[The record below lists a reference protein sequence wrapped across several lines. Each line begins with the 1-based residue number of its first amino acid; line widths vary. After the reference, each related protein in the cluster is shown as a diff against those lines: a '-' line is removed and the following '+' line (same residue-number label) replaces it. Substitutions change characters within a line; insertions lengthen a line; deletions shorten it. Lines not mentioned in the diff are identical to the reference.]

1 MPKPIEPS
9 DVAVASVWG
18 DGSWVVMSVEAD
30 ADIALHELHRG
41 ALPDCETGGDI
52 SGFFAAASQ
61 YKRVWVWDDQAT
73 LHFLAVSARRVGKA
87 VEVTGGPIGITGVKW
102 RVGKRKTIV
111 RSLSVATK
119 TSYCEAVAYSRVNR
133 DLADTV
139 YLKPILMARVVQRAG
154 LDRLDIGN
162 WVVYTRARCCQYLR
176 DEMSLRRIADA
187 GTDFN
192 DRSPVRA
199 GIVWL
204 DPDCEGREV
213 EDVDV
218 WDVSS
223 LYPAILA
230 YMPMPIG
237 YGVRSESL
245 LDRLQD
251 PMSDPAPLVD
261 RPGAWVA
268 LVSVD
273 GEMTWETSVDWLR
286 RVEGNP
292 RFHYDRV
299 YDVVAYNTVTG
310 LFRGFVERLYAEKE
324 KGGLFAALHKSEL
337 VSLTGSMSP
346 RNLKYTY
353 RVDYDENRGYVV
365 VVDRV
370 EERDPGSLNLTYAF
384 ITAYGRLLLSRTLR
398 RYEGHVVYCDT
409 DSVHLVGVRPDDV
422 ILDGVPGV
430 PEASRLGQWTQRES
444 CATIFYSGKRSYAIK
459 RGDEAELVMAG
470 LRRPPWH
477 APVPWR
483 WLMDHDSLITC
494 ASVATP
500 DGLSLS
506 VRPYP
511 YYNRAVSGAGPV
523 RLPGPARDM

>member
-9 DVAVASVWG
+9 DVAVASVWV

-30 ADIALHELHRG
+30 ADVALHDLHQG
-41 ALPDCETGGDI
+41 AVPDCDTGGDI
-52 SGFFAAASQ
+52 SGFFSAASQ

-73 LHFLAVSARRVGKA
+73 LHFLAVAARRIGKA
-87 VEVTGGPIGITGVKW
+87 VDVSGGPFGLTNVKW

-111 RSLSVATK
+111 RSLSATTE
-119 TSYCEAVAYSRVNR
+119 TSYREAVNYIRVDS

-139 YLKPILMARVVQRAG
+139 YLKPILMARVVQRLG
-154 LDRLDIGN
+154 LDRLDVGN
-162 WVVYTRARCCQYLR
+162 WTVYTRARCCQYLR
-176 DEMSLRRIADA
+176 DEMSLRRVADA

-192 DRSPVRA
+192 DRGPVRA

-204 DPDCEGREV
+204 DHDCEGRDV
-213 EDVDV
+213 ECVDV

-245 LDRLQD
+245 LDMLQN
-251 PMSDPAPLVD
+251 PISDPAPLED
-261 RPGAWVA
+261 QPGVWVA

-273 GEMTWETSVDWLR
+273 GEMTWETSVDWLQR
-286 RVEGNP
+286 IEGDTS
-292 RFHYDRV
+292 FHYDRV
-299 YDVVAYNTVTG
+299 YDVLAYNTVTG
-310 LFRGFVERLYAEKE
+310 LFRGFVERLYADKE

-346 RNLKYTY
+346 RSLKNTY
-353 RVDYDENRGYVV
+353 RVDYDEDRGYVV
-365 VVDRV
+365 RVDRV
-370 EERDPGSLNLTYAF
+370 IERDPGALNLTYAF
-384 ITAYGRLLLSRTLR
+384 ITAYGRLLLSRMLR

-409 DSVHLVGVRPDDV
+409 DSIHLVGVRPDDV
-422 ILDGVPGV
+422 VLDGVPGA
-430 PEASRLGQWTQRES
+430 PEGTRLGQWTQRES
-444 CATIFYSGKRSYAIK
+444 NATIFYSGKRSYAIK
-459 RGDEAELVMAG
+459 RGDKAELVMAG
-470 LRRPPWH
+470 LQRPPWQ

-483 WLMDHDSLITC
+483 WLMDHDSLVTC
-494 ASVATP
+494 ESAPTP
-500 DGLSLS
+500 DGLSLF

-511 YYNRAVSGAGPV
+511 YYNRTISVA
-523 RLPGPARDM
+523 

>member
-18 DGSWVVMSVEAD
+18 DGSWVVMSVEAN
-30 ADIALHELHRG
+30 ADIALRELHQG
-41 ALPDCETGGDI
+41 ALPDCETGDDI
-52 SGFFAAASQ
+52 RGFLSAASQ

-73 LHFLAVSARRVGKA
+73 LHLLAVSARRTGEA
-87 VEVTGGPIGITGVKW
+87 VEVTGGPIGLTGVKW

-111 RSLSVATK
+111 RSLSAVTK
-119 TSYCEAVAYSRVNR
+119 TSYREAVNCIRVDR

-139 YLKPILMARVVQRAG
+139 YLKPILMARVVQRLG
-154 LDRLDIGN
+154 LDRRDVGN

-176 DEMSLRRIADA
+176 REMSLRRVADA

-213 EDVDV
+213 ECVDV

-245 LDRLQD
+245 LDTLQN
-251 PMSDPAPLVD
+251 PISDPAPIED
-261 RPGAWVA
+261 RPGVWVA

-273 GEMTWETSVDWLR
+273 GEMTWETSVDWLCR
-286 RVEGNP
+286 IEGDVG
-292 RFHYDRV
+292 FHYDRV
-299 YDVVAYNTVTG
+299 YDVIAYNTVTG
-310 LFRGFVERLYAEKE
+310 LFRGFVERLYADKE

-346 RNLKYTY
+346 RSLKYTY
-353 RVDYDENRGYVV
+353 RADYDEARGYVV
-365 VVDRV
+365 RIDRV

-384 ITAYGRLLLSRTLR
+384 ITAYGRLLLSRMLR

-409 DSVHLVGVRPDDV
+409 DSIHLVGVRPDDV
-422 ILDGVPGV
+422 VLDGVPGA
-430 PEASRLGQWTQRES
+430 PDGARLGQWTQRES
-444 CATIFYSGKRSYAIK
+444 GATVFYSGKRAYAIK
-459 RGDEAELVMAG
+459 RGDEADLVMAG
-470 LRRPPWH
+470 LQRPPWQ

-483 WLMDHDSLITC
+483 WLMEHDSLVTC
-494 ASVATP
+494 KSVPTP
-500 DGLSLS
+500 GGLSLS

-511 YYNRAVSGAGPV
+511 YYNRAVGVA
-523 RLPGPARDM
+523 

>member
-1 MPKPIEPS
+1 MPKPIDPS
-9 DVAVASVWG
+9 DVAVASVWS
-18 DGSWVVMSVEAD
+18 DGSWVVMSVDGD
-30 ADIALHELHRG
+30 ADIALHELHQG
-41 ALPDCETGGDI
+41 ALPDCETGDGIGD
-52 SGFFAAASQ
+52 FFSAASQ

-73 LHFLAVSARRVGKA
+73 LHFLAVSARRVGKV
-87 VEVTGGPIGITGVKW
+87 VEVSGGPVGLTGVKW

-119 TSYCEAVAYSRVNR
+119 TSYREAVNCVRVDG

-139 YLKPILMARVVQRAG
+139 YLKPILMARVVQRLG
-154 LDRLDIGN
+154 LDRRDIGN
-162 WVVYTRARCCQYLR
+162 WTVYTRALCCRYLR
-176 DEMSLRRIADA
+176 DEMSLKRVADA

-192 DRSPVRA
+192 DRGPVRA

-237 YGVRSESL
+237 YGVRSDSI
-245 LDRLQD
+245 LDVLQN
-251 PMSDPAPLVD
+251 PASDPDTLEG
-261 RPGAWVA
+261 RPGLWVA
-268 LVSVD
+268 LVSVG
-273 GEMTWETSVDWLR
+273 GEMTWETSVDWLC
-286 RVEGNP
+286 RVEGDP

-299 YDVVAYNTVTG
+299 YDVIAYNTATG

-324 KGGLFAALHKSEL
+324 KGGLFAALHKGEL
-337 VSLTGSMSP
+337 VSLVGSMSP
-346 RNLKYTY
+346 RNLKYAY
-353 RVDYDENRGYVV
+353 RVDYDVDRGFVAR
-365 VVDRV
+365 VDRV

-384 ITAYGRLLLSRTLR
+384 ITAYGRLLLSRMLR
-398 RYEGHVVYCDT
+398 RYEGRVVYCDT
-409 DSVHLVGVRPDDV
+409 DSLHLVGVRPDDAA
-422 ILDGVPGV
+422 LDGVPGA
-430 PEASRLGQWTQRES
+430 PEGATLGQWTQRES
-444 CATIFYSGKRSYAIK
+444 GATVFYSGKRSYAVK

-470 LRRPPWH
+470 LQRPPWQ

-483 WLMDHDSLITC
+483 WLMEHDSLVTC
-494 ASVATP
+494 ERISTP
-500 DGLSLS
+500 DGLALR

-511 YYNRAVSGAGPV
+511 YYNRTVSGA
-523 RLPGPARDM
+523 

>member
-1 MPKPIEPS
+1 MPKPIDPS

-18 DGSWVVMSVEAD
+18 DGSWVIMPVEAD
-30 ADIALHELHRG
+30 ADIALHELHQG
-41 ALPDCETGGDI
+41 AVPDCETGDDV
-52 SGFFAAASQ
+52 SGFFAAASR

-73 LHFLAVSARRVGKA
+73 LHCIAVAARHIGKS
-87 VEVTGGPIGITGVKW
+87 VEVSGGPVGLTDVKW

-111 RSLSVATK
+111 RSLSAVTK
-119 TSYCEAVAYSRVNR
+119 TSYREAVNCVRVDR

-139 YLKPILMARVVQRAG
+139 YLKPILMARIVQRLG
-154 LDRLDIGN
+154 LDRLDVGN
-162 WVVYTRARCCQYLR
+162 WTVYTRARCCQYLR
-176 DEMSLRRIADA
+176 DEMSLRRVADA

-192 DRSPVRA
+192 DRGPIRA
-199 GIVWL
+199 GVVWL

-213 EDVDV
+213 EGVDI

-237 YGVRSESL
+237 YGVRSETI
-245 LDRLQD
+245 LDVLQN
-251 PMSDPAPLVD
+251 PMSRPETLKV
-261 RPGAWVA
+261 RPGVWVA
-268 LVSVD
+268 LVSVG
-273 GEMTWETSVDWLR
+273 GEMTWETSVDWLCR
-286 RVEGNP
+286 IEGDP
-292 RFHYDRV
+292 GFHYDRV

-310 LFRGFVERLYAEKE
+310 LFRGFVERLYADKE
-324 KGGLFAALHKSEL
+324 KGGLFAALHKNEL

-346 RNLKYTY
+346 RTLKRTY
-353 RVDYDENRGYVV
+353 RVDYDEDIGYVV
-365 VVDRV
+365 RIDRV

-384 ITAYGRLLLSRTLR
+384 ITAYGRLLLSRMLR

-422 ILDGVPGV
+422 VLDGVPGA
-430 PEASRLGQWTQRES
+430 PEGSRLGQWTQRES
-444 CATIFYSGKRSYAIK
+444 YATVFYSGKRSYAIK

-470 LRRPPWH
+470 LQRPPWQS
-477 APVPWR
+477 PVPWR
-483 WLMDHDSLITC
+483 WLTEHDSLVTC
-494 ASVATP
+494 TSVPTP

-511 YYNRAVSGAGPV
+511 YYNRAVSGA
-523 RLPGPARDM
+523 

>member
-1 MPKPIEPS
+1 MPKPIKPS

-30 ADIALHELHRG
+30 ANIALYELCQG
-41 ALPDCETGGDI
+41 AVPYCETGGDI
-52 SGFFAAASQ
+52 SGFFSVASR

-73 LHFLAVSARRVGKA
+73 LHFLAVAARRIGKA
-87 VEVTGGPIGITGVKW
+87 VEVSGGPVGLTDVKW
-102 RVGKRKTIV
+102 RVGKRKTII
-111 RSLSVATK
+111 RSLSATTK
-119 TSYCEAVAYSRVNR
+119 TSYREAVDCIRVNR
-133 DLADTV
+133 DLADTI
-139 YLKPILMARVVQRAG
+139 YLKPILMARVVQRLG
-154 LDRLDIGN
+154 LDRLDVGN

-176 DEMSLRRIADA
+176 DEMSLKRVADA

-213 EDVDV
+213 EDIDV

-223 LYPAILA
+223 LYPAVLA
-230 YMPMPIG
+230 YMPLPIG
-237 YGVRSESL
+237 YGVRSERL
-245 LDRLQD
+245 LDALQN
-251 PMSDPAPLVD
+251 PMSDPETLKD
-261 RPGAWVA
+261 RSGLWVA

-273 GEMTWETSVDWLR
+273 GEMTWETSVDWLCR
-286 RVEGNP
+286 IEGDIG
-292 RFHYDRV
+292 FHYDRV
-299 YDVVAYNTVTG
+299 YDVLSYSTAVG
-310 LFRGFVERLYAEKE
+310 LFRGFIERLYADKE

-346 RNLKYTY
+346 RTLKYTY
-353 RVDYDENRGYVV
+353 RVDYDEDSGYVV
-365 VVDRV
+365 CVDRV

-384 ITAYGRLLLSRTLR
+384 ITAYGRLLLSRMLR

-409 DSVHLVGVRPDDV
+409 DSIHLVGIRPDDV
-422 ILDGVPGV
+422 VLDGVPGA
-430 PEASRLGQWTQRES
+430 PEEARLGQWMQQES
-444 CATIFYSGKRSYAIK
+444 GATIFYSGKRSYAIK
-459 RGDEAELVMAG
+459 RGGEAELVMAG
-470 LRRPPWH
+470 LQRPPWQ

-483 WLMDHDSLITC
+483 WLMEHDSLVTC
-494 ASVATP
+494 KSVPTP

-511 YYNRAVSGAGPV
+511 YYNRAVSGA
-523 RLPGPARDM
+523 

>member
-18 DGSWVVMSVEAD
+18 DGSWVIMSVEAD

-41 ALPDCETGGDI
+41 ALPDCETGDSL

-73 LHFLAVSARRVGKA
+73 LHVLAVAARRIGKA
-87 VEVTGGPIGITGVKW
+87 VEVSGGPFGLTDVKW
-102 RVGKRKTIV
+102 RVGKRKTII
-111 RSLSVATK
+111 RSLSAMTK
-119 TSYCEAVAYSRVNR
+119 TSYWEAVNCIRVNR

-139 YLKPILMARVVQRAG
+139 YLKPILMACVVQRLG
-154 LDRLDIGN
+154 LDRLDVGN

-176 DEMSLRRIADA
+176 DEMSLRRVADA

-204 DPDCEGREV
+204 DPYCEGREV
-213 EDVDV
+213 ECVDV

-223 LYPAILA
+223 LYPAVLA
-230 YMPMPIG
+230 YRPLPIG
-237 YGVRSESL
+237 YGVRSERV
-245 LDRLQD
+245 LDMLQN
-251 PMSDPAPLVD
+251 PMSDPESIKD
-261 RPGAWVA
+261 QPGVWVA
-268 LVSVD
+268 LVSVG
-273 GEMTWETSVDWLR
+273 GEMTWETSVDWLC
-286 RVEGNP
+286 RVEDDT

-299 YDVVAYNTVTG
+299 YDLVAYNTATG

-346 RNLKYTY
+346 RTLKYTY
-353 RVDYDENRGYVV
+353 RVDYDEDRGYVV
-365 VVDRV
+365 CVDRV
-370 EERDPGSLNLTYAF
+370 VERDPGSLNLTYAF
-384 ITAYGRLLLSRTLR
+384 LTAYGRLLLSRMLR

-409 DSVHLVGVRPDDV
+409 DSIHLVGVRPDDV
-422 ILDGVPGV
+422 VLDGVPGA
-430 PEASRLGQWTQRES
+430 PEGVRLGQWTQRES
-444 CATIFYSGKRSYAIK
+444 GATVFYSGKRSYAIK

-470 LRRPPWH
+470 LQRPPWQ

-483 WLMDHDSLITC
+483 WLMEHDSLVTC
-494 ASVATP
+494 ESVPTP

-506 VRPYP
+506 VRPYH
-511 YYNRAVSGAGPV
+511 YYNRTVSVA
-523 RLPGPARDM
+523 

>member
-30 ADIALHELHRG
+30 ADIALYELHQG
-41 ALPDCETGGDI
+41 TIPDCETGDDV
-52 SGFFAAASQ
+52 SGFFSAASQ

-73 LHFLAVSARRVGKA
+73 LHFLAISARRAGKA
-87 VEVTGGPIGITGVKW
+87 VEVTGGPFGVTGVKW
-102 RVGKRKTIV
+102 RVGKRKTII
-111 RSLSVATK
+111 RSLSAVTK
-119 TSYCEAVAYSRVNR
+119 TSYREAVNYIRVDRN
-133 DLADTV
+133 LADTV
-139 YLKPILMARVVQRAG
+139 YLKPIMMACVVQRLG
-154 LDRLDIGN
+154 LDRRDVGN
-162 WVVYTRARCCQYLR
+162 WIVYTRARCCQYLR
-176 DEMSLRRIADA
+176 DEMSLRRVADA

-223 LYPAILA
+223 LYPAVLA

-237 YGVRSESL
+237 YGVRSERI
-245 LDRLQD
+245 LDMLQN
-251 PMSDPAPLVD
+251 PASDPEPLVD
-261 RPGAWVA
+261 RPGVWVA
-268 LVSVD
+268 LVSVG
-273 GEMTWETSVDWLR
+273 GEMTWETSVDWLCR
-286 RVEGNP
+286 IEGDIG
-292 RFHYDRV
+292 FHYDRV
-299 YDVVAYNTVTG
+299 YDVLSYNTVTG
-310 LFRGFVERLYAEKE
+310 LFRGFVERLYADKE

-346 RNLKYTY
+346 RSLKCTY
-353 RVDYDENRGYVV
+353 RVDYDDDRGYVV
-365 VVDRV
+365 RIDRV

-384 ITAYGRLLLSRTLR
+384 ITAYGRLLLSRMLR

-409 DSVHLVGVRPDDV
+409 DSIHLVGVRPDDV
-422 ILDGVPGV
+422 VLDGVPGA
-430 PEASRLGQWTQRES
+430 PEGTRLGQWTQRES
-444 CATIFYSGKRSYAIK
+444 GATFFYAGKRSYAVK

-470 LRRPPWH
+470 LQRPPWQ

-483 WLMDHDSLITC
+483 WLIEHDSLVTC
-494 ASVATP
+494 ASVPTP
-500 DGLSLS
+500 DGLALT

-511 YYNRAVSGAGPV
+511 YYNRSVSDA
-523 RLPGPARDM
+523 

>member
-1 MPKPIEPS
+1 MPKPIAPS

-30 ADIALHELHRG
+30 ADIALHGLHQG
-41 ALPDCETGGDI
+41 ALPDCATGDDI

-73 LHFLAVSARRVGKA
+73 LHFLAVAARRIGKT
-87 VEVTGGPIGITGVKW
+87 VEVTGGPSGLTGVKW
-102 RVGKRKTIV
+102 RVGKRKTII
-111 RSLSVATK
+111 RSLSAATK
-119 TSYCEAVAYSRVNR
+119 TSYREAVNCIRVNR

-139 YLKPILMARVVQRAG
+139 YLKPILMACVVQRSG

-162 WVVYTRARCCQYLR
+162 WTVYTRARCCRYLR
-176 DEMSLRRIADA
+176 NEMSLRRVADA

-192 DRSPVRA
+192 DRGPVRA

-237 YGVRSESL
+237 YGVRSESV
-245 LDRLQD
+245 LDTLQN
-251 PMSDPAPLVD
+251 PMSDPALLTD
-261 RPGAWVA
+261 RSGVWVA

-273 GEMTWETSVDWLR
+273 GEMTWETSVDWLCR
-286 RVEGNP
+286 IEGDP

-299 YDVVAYNTVTG
+299 YDVVAYDTVTG
-310 LFRGFVERLYAEKE
+310 LFRSFVERLYADKE

-346 RNLKYTY
+346 RSLKYNY
-353 RVDYDENRGYVV
+353 RVDYVEDRGYVV
-365 VVDRV
+365 RVDGVV
-370 EERDPGSLNLTYAF
+370 ERDPGSLNLTYAF
-384 ITAYGRLLLSRTLR
+384 ITAYGRLQLSRMLR

-409 DSVHLVGVRPDDV
+409 DSIHLVGVRPDDV
-422 ILDGVPGV
+422 VLDGVPEA

-444 CATIFYSGKRSYAIK
+444 GATIFYSGKRSYAIK

-470 LRRPPWH
+470 LQRPPWQ

-483 WLMDHDSLITC
+483 WLLEHDSLLTC
-494 ASVATP
+494 KSVPTP

-506 VRPYP
+506 VCPYS
-511 YYNRAVSGAGPV
+511 YYNRAVSGA
-523 RLPGPARDM
+523 

>member
-1 MPKPIEPS
+1 MPKPIEPR

-18 DGSWVVMSVEAD
+18 DGSWVVMSAEAD

-41 ALPDCETGGDI
+41 VLPDCETGDDI
-52 SGFFAAASQ
+52 SGFFPSASR

-73 LHFLAVSARRVGKA
+73 LHTLAIAARRIGKA
-87 VEVTGGPIGITGVKW
+87 VEVSGGPIGLTDVKW
-102 RVGKRKTIV
+102 RVGRRKTIV
-111 RSLSVATK
+111 RSLSVMTK
-119 TSYCEAVAYSRVNR
+119 TNYREAVNCVRVNR

-139 YLKPILMARVVQRAG
+139 YLKPILMARVVQHLG
-154 LDRLDIGN
+154 LDRYDVRN
-162 WVVYTRARCCQYLR
+162 WVVYTRARCCRYLR
-176 DEMSLRRIADA
+176 DEMSLKRVADA

-192 DRSPVRA
+192 DRGPVRS

-213 EDVDV
+213 EGVDM

-237 YGVRSESL
+237 YGVHSNTV
-245 LDRLQD
+245 LDVLQN
-251 PMSDPAPLVD
+251 PMSDPELLRGRSGV
-261 RPGAWVA
+261 WVA

-273 GEMTWETSVDWLR
+273 DEMIWETSADWLR
-286 RVEGNP
+286 RVEADPG
-292 RFHYDRV
+292 FHYDRV
-299 YDVVAYNTVTG
+299 YDVIAYHTATG
-310 LFRGFVERLYAEKE
+310 LFRGFVERLYADKE

-346 RNLKYTY
+346 RSLKYSY
-353 RVDYDENRGYVV
+353 RADYDDRRGYVV
-365 VVDRV
+365 SVDRV

-384 ITAYGRLLLSRTLR
+384 TTAYGRLLLSRMLR

-409 DSVHLVGVRPDDV
+409 DSLHLVGVRPDDV
-422 ILDGVPGV
+422 VLDGVPGAPV
-430 PEASRLGQWTQRES
+430 GGRLGQWTQRES
-444 CATIFYSGKRSYAIK
+444 GATVFYSGKRSYAVK
-459 RGDEAELVMAG
+459 RGDEAEFAMAG
-470 LRRPPWH
+470 LRRPPWQ

-483 WLMDHDSLITC
+483 WLMEHDSLVTC
-494 ASVATP
+494 ESVPTP

-511 YYNRAVSGAGPV
+511 YYNRAVGGA
-523 RLPGPARDM
+523 